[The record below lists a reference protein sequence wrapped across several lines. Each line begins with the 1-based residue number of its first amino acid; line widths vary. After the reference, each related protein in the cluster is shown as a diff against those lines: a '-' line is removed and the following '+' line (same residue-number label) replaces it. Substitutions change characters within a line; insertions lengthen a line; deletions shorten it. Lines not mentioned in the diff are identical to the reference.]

1 MRTRALHK
9 THREC
14 TKDSF
19 DTVALLLQGGGA
31 LGAYQCGVYEA
42 LAEADV
48 MPNWIAG
55 ISIGA
60 INSAIIA
67 GNDPQH
73 RVAKLRGFWERITD
87 GPANAWLD
95 AAKNTFRGHQMRSQ
109 VNKMNAAWALVAGA
123 PGFFTPRVPI
133 PFFSPLGTA
142 ESTSWYDTS
151 LLRSTLLE
159 FVDFDLVNHGHL
171 RLSVGAVNVRSG
183 NFVYFDTTTHKIGPD
198 HIMASGALPPGFPAI
213 EIDGEY
219 YWDGGLVSNTPL
231 QWVVDNEPG
240 ADVLAFQIDL
250 WSARGPM
257 PSSLPDVAVRQKEIQ
272 FSSRTR
278 AGTNVIKQR
287 QVLRAKLSKFLNE
300 LPTQLQSG
308 DGYDELR
315 ELANDRAYNIVHL
328 IYRSQHYEGDS
339 KDYEFSRL
347 SMEEHWRA
355 GYNDAVRSLRH
366 PEILRHP
373 QNAERLLTF
382 DLHVD
387 GRD

>member
-1 MRTRALHK
+1 M
-9 THREC
+9 
-14 TKDSF
+14 
-19 DTVALLLQGGGA
+19 
-31 LGAYQCGVYEA
+31 
-42 LAEADV
+42 
-48 MPNWIAG
+48 
-55 ISIGA
+55 
-60 INSAIIA
+60 
-67 GNDPQH
+67 
-73 RVAKLRGFWERITD
+73 
-87 GPANAWLD
+87 
-95 AAKNTFRGHQMRSQ
+95 
-109 VNKMNAAWALVAGA
+109 
-123 PGFFTPRVPI
+123 
-133 PFFSPLGTA
+133 
-142 ESTSWYDTS
+142 
-151 LLRSTLLE
+151 
-159 FVDFDLVNHGHL
+159 
-171 RLSVGAVNVRSG
+171 
-183 NFVYFDTTTHKIGPD
+183 
-198 HIMASGALPPGFPAI
+198 
-213 EIDGEY
+213 
-219 YWDGGLVSNTPL
+219 
-231 QWVVDNEPG
+231 VDNEPG

-373 QNAERLLTF
+373 QNAERL
-382 DLHVD
+382 
-387 GRD
+387 